1 MKSPFDLGFQAQIS
15 KLGPSVVC
23 VRAGY
28 PLCSLLW
35 CQVPGLGAGWASHLP
50 SWNLHTLCKVSYYCL
65 VAKLCPTLCDP
76 IDCNPPG
83 SSVRGISQ
91 SRILEWV
98 AIFFSRGSSPPR
110 DRAHVS
116 YIRRRVLY
124 HWATR
129 NGWVVLTQSC
139 PALCGHVDCS
149 LPGSSVHGVL
159 QRECWSEQPFLSP
172 GDFPDPG
179 LEPASS
185 VPPTLAGGFHH
196 CTAWDAPS
204 LQGSPFKG
212 FWLCLNRRVSLS
224 MLSSCLVFSPFGMSL
239 GMNLK

>member
-1 MKSPFDLGFQAQIS
+1 MKSPFDLGFQARIS

-23 VRAGY
+23 VRPGY

-50 SWNLHTLCKVSYYCL
+50 SWNLLTLFKVSYYCL
-65 VAKLCPTLCDP
+65 VTKLCPTLCDP

-83 SSVRGISQ
+83 SSVCGISQ

-98 AIFFSRGSSPPR
+98 AIVFSRGSSPPR
-110 DRAHVS
+110 DGAHVT

-124 HWATR
+124 HRATR
-129 NGWVVLTQSC
+129 NGWVILTQSC

-149 LPGSSVHGVL
+149 LPGSSVHGIL
-159 QRECWSEQPFLSP
+159 QRECWSQQPFLSP

-179 LEPASS
+179 TEPAS
-185 VPPTLAGGFHH
+185 
-196 CTAWDAPS
+196 
-204 LQGSPFKG
+204 
-212 FWLCLNRRVSLS
+212 RVLH
-224 MLSSCLVFSPFGMSL
+224 
-239 GMNLK
+239 